1 MSNFL
6 NNNKE
11 QTFQNSN
18 KKTKFSRK
26 DIIVN
31 YGLYF
36 VFIILSLA
44 ALLLLNLL
52 WHFFEIN
59 KIDIS
64 SPLNYS
70 EALQLVVNVIFMV
83 IVAVATIQIERR
95 WKKIDSDEQ
104 DKRDELH
111 RKNIE
116 LLGKKYQEE
125 MQLDRKIHDM
135 EIETEN
141 RKYINDLVHHSIER
155 LDSNFSVT
163 GIGCAIGR
171 HTPDIYPVRYRNILT
186 DKNDLTILMTSHK
199 ESENLIPS
207 YLSIAIDP
215 YKCNIILDNEVIDLD
230 SSEYCCYLQNDI
242 LIISFN
248 VDKNSSHGSNLLS
261 FLNGI
266 LYYKRKHIYPSK
278 IYVEIIA
285 QVTDNSIQIDNT
297 NNSKLEFRCKM
308 KLELYP
314 LSSFYDRGRFDCGM
328 HCGKIEV
335 EK

>member
-95 WKKIDSDEQ
+95 WKK
-104 DKRDELH
+104 
-111 RKNIE
+111 
-116 LLGKKYQEE
+116 
-125 MQLDRKIHDM
+125 
-135 EIETEN
+135 
-141 RKYINDLVHHSIER
+141 
-155 LDSNFSVT
+155 
-163 GIGCAIGR
+163 
-171 HTPDIYPVRYRNILT
+171 
-186 DKNDLTILMTSHK
+186 
-199 ESENLIPS
+199 
-207 YLSIAIDP
+207 
-215 YKCNIILDNEVIDLD
+215 
-230 SSEYCCYLQNDI
+230 
-242 LIISFN
+242 
-248 VDKNSSHGSNLLS
+248 
-261 FLNGI
+261 
-266 LYYKRKHIYPSK
+266 
-278 IYVEIIA
+278 
-285 QVTDNSIQIDNT
+285 
-297 NNSKLEFRCKM
+297 
-308 KLELYP
+308 
-314 LSSFYDRGRFDCGM
+314 
-328 HCGKIEV
+328 
-335 EK
+335 